1 MASILLQDIWMVEFE
16 ELLNQDLD
24 TQALRQGAVIT
35 GKIVQIGESGVFV
48 DIGAKSEGVL
58 PLEQIL
64 PSDLPRLQV
73 GDEIQV
79 KIIKRAEGEYI
90 LSKRAVD
97 FEEAWNKIAQC
108 QKDNEP
114 LDITLESHTKNGFV
128 AKAFGVIEGFVHKS
142 NFEKKPEPGG
152 NYKAYVLD
160 MDRRERKL
168 VFTRRVILREEQTKR
183 LEEEFSRFQPAMVV
197 EGKVESLTPYGAFVR
212 ISDNITGLLHIS
224 ELAWHQV
231 KRSSDIVKKG
241 EKLMVKIL
249 DLDPESRKVS
259 LSLKATTPDP
269 LSVLLPGEELDGTV
283 ESIADFGVF
292 VRLTNHIT
300 GLVHNSEISYKRFGH
315 PSELY
320 KPGDKV
326 KVKVLN
332 VNVDERRVGLSI
344 KACEQDP
351 WAEIHTK
358 YQLGQ
363 VVEGTIVHL
372 LDNGI
377 VVKLDEIFE
386 GFVPIGEISLDRI
399 DHPKRKHKTNETVNA
414 KIINIDTKRRRI
426 RLSLKALLADK
437 DGPKAQAEP
446 KGPVDLTPTAGKVT
460 LGDLIDTS
468 KLIIEEE

>member
-1 MASILLQDIWMVEFE
+1 
-16 ELLNQDLD
+16 
-24 TQALRQGAVIT
+24 
-35 GKIVQIGESGVFV
+35 
-48 DIGAKSEGVL
+48 
-58 PLEQIL
+58 
-64 PSDLPRLQV
+64 
-73 GDEIQV
+73 
-79 KIIKRAEGEYI
+79 
-90 LSKRAVD
+90 
-97 FEEAWNKIAQC
+97 
-108 QKDNEP
+108 
-114 LDITLESHTKNGFV
+114 
-128 AKAFGVIEGFVHKS
+128 
-142 NFEKKPEPGG
+142 
-152 NYKAYVLD
+152 
-160 MDRRERKL
+160 
-168 VFTRRVILREEQTKR
+168 

-231 KRSSDIVKKG
+231 KRPSDIVKKG

-249 DLDPESRKVS
+249 DLDPVSRKVS

-292 VRLTNHIT
+292 VRLSSHIT

-326 KVKVLN
+326 KIKVLN

-351 WAEIHTK
+351 WTEIHAK

-377 VVKLDEIFE
+377 VVKLDDIFE

-399 DHPKRKHKTNETVNA
+399 DHPKRKHKTDETVNA

-426 RLSLKALLADK
+426 RLSLKALLVDK
-437 DGPKAQAEP
+437 EGPKVQAEP
-446 KGPVDLTPTAGKVT
+446 KGPVDMTPTAGKVT